1 MIQSFK
7 ELIHLFGITVETGKQ
22 QIYTFVYQ
30 KKSSRSYKIVIIL
43 LYYGYNITHRE
54 MVKDIQA
61 KILATF

>member
-43 LYYGYNITHRE
+43 LYYGYNIKYRE
-54 MVKDIQA
+54 MV
-61 KILATF
+61 